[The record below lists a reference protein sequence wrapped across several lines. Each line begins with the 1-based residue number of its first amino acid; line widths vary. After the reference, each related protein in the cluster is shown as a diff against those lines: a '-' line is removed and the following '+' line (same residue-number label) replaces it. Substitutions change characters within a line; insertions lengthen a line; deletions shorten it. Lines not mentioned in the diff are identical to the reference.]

1 MTGIPFVNDIDLRGN
16 ELLNA
21 RVPRINGLPTA
32 TADMNGW
39 LVYNTQDDRYYL
51 ASGAAWHAVPRNLS
65 TLEGVTAA
73 SLRDRTNHT
82 GQQDS
87 TTISD
92 FRAAVN
98 ASRLNELLAPNAPLA
113 MGSQKITGLAN
124 GTASTDAVTKSQLDA
139 VDAKASAAAVGIAI
153 KSPVRAVA
161 KTAITLS
168 GLAQNPDGVT
178 LAANDRVLVAGQADP
193 IQNGIYVAASGAW
206 TRSTDADGANELASG
221 TLVSVRE
228 GVTES
233 DSLWG
238 LVSDSA
244 TGAVAPGTTA
254 QNWSRAIAGSSG
266 EVIVAGNGISKT
278 GATVSV
284 VAKPS
289 GGVVVDGT
297 GVAVDATVSRR
308 AEGSVP
314 SGATSA
320 TITHNLGNRW
330 ANVDFYETATG
341 LRVVPTWTPVGPNS
355 GTAEFKT
362 APTANQYTWSART

>member
-51 ASGAAWHAVPRNLS
+51 ASNAAWHAVPRNLS
-65 TLEGVTAA
+65 TLEGVTKA
-73 SLRDRTNHT
+73 SLLDRSNHT

-98 ASRLNELLAPNAPLA
+98 ASRLNELLAPNGPLA

-124 GTASTDAVTKSQLDA
+124 GTSSTDAVTKSQLDA

-168 GLAQNPDGVT
+168 GTQTVDGVA
-178 LAANDRVLVAGQADP
+178 LAAGDRVLVAGQADNKT
-193 IQNGIYVAASGAW
+193 NGIYAVATGAW
-206 TRSTDADGANELASG
+206 TRTTDADGANELASG

-228 GVTES
+228 GTTEG

-244 TGAVAPGTTA
+244 SGAVTPGTTGQDWA
-254 QNWSRAIAGSSG
+254 RALSGSQG
-266 EVIVAGNGISKT
+266 EIIVAGNGISKT
-278 GATVSV
+278 GTTIAV

-297 GVAVDATVSRR
+297 GVAVDSTVSRR

-330 ANVDFYETATG
+330 VNVEFYETATG

-362 APTANQYTWSART
+362 APTANQYTWSARA

>member
-65 TLEGVTAA
+65 TLEGTTKAF
-73 SLRDRTNHT
+73 LLDRTNHT

-98 ASRLNELLAPNAPLA
+98 ASRLNELLAPNAALP
-113 MGSQKITGLAN
+113 MGGQKITGLAN
-124 GTASTDAVTKSQLDA
+124 GSASTDAVTKSQLDA

-168 GLAQNPDGVT
+168 APQTVDGVS
-178 LAANDRVLVAGQADP
+178 LVANDRVLVAGQADP
-193 IQNGIYVAASGAW
+193 IQNGIYVVAAGAW

-228 GVTES
+228 GTAES

-238 LVSDSA
+238 LIGDSA
-244 TGAVAPGTTA
+244 TGAVTPGTTA

-266 EVIVAGNGISKT
+266 EVVIAGNGISKT
-278 GATVSV
+278 GQTISV

-297 GVAVDATVSRR
+297 GVAVDATVARR

-330 ANVDFYETATG
+330 ANVEFYETATG
-341 LRVVPTWTPVGPNS
+341 LRVQPTWTPVGPNS